1 MFKNT
6 LDNKR
11 YYTLNYFY
19 KTKFNQ
25 KVFKVPLD
33 AHFSCPNKINGRGC
47 IYCCEGSKA
56 NITDSNLS
64 VEEQFLNNIKIL
76 EKKWPN
82 SLYIP
87 YFQSGTNTYASLN
100 VLKPLFEK
108 FLKYPKVVG
117 IAIATRP
124 DCLDD
129 EVINYLSSLNNKT
142 FVAVELGLQSSN
154 NKTLK
159 FIKRGHDVECF
170 IKAVKKLKEKGI
182 FTVAHIINGLPY
194 ETEEDM
200 LNTIKL
206 LNELKIDGIKIH
218 MLYISKNT
226 ELADI
231 YETKPFP
238 ILTKEEYID
247 IVIKE
252 LELLDENIVIERI
265 TGDPIKEELITPT
278 WLIKKFCVLN
288 DIDKE
293 MVKRNTYQGIKANK
307 KS

>member
-1 MFKNT
+1 MFKYT

-11 YYTLNYFY
+11 YHTLNYFY
-19 KTKFNQ
+19 RQKFNN

-33 AHFSCPNKINGRGC
+33 AHMSCPNKIKGHGC
-47 IYCCEGSKA
+47 IFC

-64 VEEQFLNNIKIL
+64 IKDQFKNNVETL

-87 YFQSGTNTYASLN
+87 YFQSGTNTYAPLDT
-100 VLKPLFEK
+100 LKPLFEE
-108 FLKYPKVVG
+108 LLNYPKVVG
-117 IAIATRP
+117 LAIATRP
-124 DCLDD
+124 DAISN
-129 EVINYLSSLNNKT
+129 EVLNYLEELNKKT
-142 FVAVELGLQSSN
+142 FLTIEVGLQSSN
-154 NKTLK
+154 DNTLK
-159 FIKRGHDVECF
+159 FIKRGHDTKCFVET
-170 IKAVKKLKEKGI
+170 VKKLKERNI

-200 LNTIKL
+200 LNTVKL
-206 LNELKIDGIKIH
+206 LNDLKIDGIKIH
-218 MLYISKNT
+218 MLYISKDT
-226 ELADI
+226 ELASI
-231 YETKPFP
+231 YEKEKFP

-252 LELLDENIVIERI
+252 LELLNEKIVIERI

-278 WLIKKFCVLN
+278 WLLKKFCVLN

-293 MVKRNTYQGIKANK
+293 MVKRNTYQGK
-307 KS
+307 KVKN